1 MNNMFD
7 EIKAML
13 NALNEEVEGLRE
25 ENRELKR
32 RLEKY
37 ESVNETE
44 LKGSI
49 SLKEM
54 FSVEFSSKNVDFSRL
69 ISRAYNALEHNCIES
84 VKDLREKRSLRN
96 LLKIRGAGLDT
107 VALIVVVAE
116 HYGIE
121 FEDDLYKGK
130 EYDSFCLCLE
140 KMKKSIVF

>member
-69 ISRAYNALEHNCIES
+69 ISRAYNALKHHGIES
-84 VKDLREKRSLRN
+84 VKDLRQIRSMRYLWHKHGVGKDV
-96 LLKIRGAGLDT
+96 LS
-107 VALIVVVAE
+107 LIVIVAE

-121 FEDDLYKGK
+121 LKDDLNKTK

-140 KMKKSIVF
+140 EMKKSIVF